1 MGRAISLAP
10 KLGRSLGKK
19 ITMTLIGLLI
29 ATRKKV

>member
-19 ITMTLIGLLI
+19 ITMTLIGQSI
-29 ATRKKV
+29 ARKKV